1 MNQSVKAETLG
12 KYISLL
18 ILNQKMYTSGMISES
33 LRNRISMEI
42 QMDYQKN
49 QKA

>member
-1 MNQSVKAETLG
+1 MNQNVKVETLG
-12 KYISLL
+12 TYISLL

>member
-12 KYISLL
+12 NYISLL

-42 QMDYQKN
+42 QMDYQKK

>member
-12 KYISLL
+12 
-18 ILNQKMYTSGMISES
+18 NQKMYTSGMISES

-42 QMDYQKN
+42 QINYQKN

>member
-1 MNQSVKAETLG
+1 MNQNVKAETLG
-12 KYISLL
+12 NYISLL
-18 ILNQKMYTSGMISES
+18 ILNQKMYISGKISES

-42 QMDYQKN
+42 QMEYQIN

>member
-12 KYISLL
+12 NYISLCFKSK
-18 ILNQKMYTSGMISES
+18 IYTSGKISES